1 MSRKVRDGK
10 MSETTIFGP
19 PGTGKTTKLI
29 DIVKNRISEG
39 VDPKR
44 IGFFSFSKKAA
55 TEARDR
61 ASVELGLDTK
71 DMVYFRTLH
80 SLAFQW
86 LGLNSQSV
94 FKGSDYNELGRL
106 VGLDF
111 RTSQTLNIEEGPL
124 FSVGAGGDK
133 YMAIIQMARVKQITT
148 EEQYVKGWDYD
159 LHWQQLKV
167 LDKAYSDYKR
177 VKGKYDFVD
186 MIEKFIAEGTSP
198 EFDLLIVDEA
208 QDLAP
213 LQWSMV
219 KKVLV
224 PNSKEIYYA
233 GDDDQAIYSWMGV
246 DVGQFLN
253 ASKDKMIL
261 KKSYRVPE
269 VVHDM
274 ADSLIK
280 KVRTRENKKWQPL
293 KQKGFITWYRDI
305 LDVDLSSGEW
315 LILARTNYIVSKVCL
330 KLKEDGHLFWREGI
344 GWSISPNVLNAI
356 EVWLKLCKKE
366 TLTSEQLKTFSKLI
380 DPNIITKSGRKI
392 MATLELEQTYTLQ
405 DIISKCNLQ
414 ATSETPWQNVLKVS
428 EQEVA
433 YITSVRRRGE
443 KILTAAPRVRVSTIH
458 KAKGGEADNVAL
470 LLDSTKA
477 CADNWDQDSEYRVFY
492 VGMTRAK
499 KSLHLIEST
508 AQYRFE
514 L

>member
-1 MSRKVRDGK
+1 

-29 DIVKNRISEG
+29 EIVKDRISSG

-86 LGLNSQSV
+86 LGLSIQNV

-124 FSVGAGGDK
+124 FNIGAGGDK
-133 YMAIIQMARVKQITT
+133 YMAVIQMARVKQI
-148 EEQYVKGWDYD
+148 EVQMQYVSGWDYD
-159 LHWQQLKV
+159 INWQQLNV
-167 LDKAYSDYKR
+167 LDKAYKDYKR

-186 MIEKFIAEGTSP
+186 MIEKFIVEGTSP
-198 EFDLLIVDEA
+198 EFDLLIIDEA

-224 PNSKEIYYA
+224 PNSKEVYYA

-246 DVGQFLN
+246 DVDQFLL
-253 ASKDKMIL
+253 ASRDKMIL

-269 VVHDM
+269 VIHGM
-274 ADSLIK
+274 ADTLIK
-280 KVRTRENKKWQPL
+280 KLKVREEKKWQPH
-293 KQKGFITWYRDI
+293 KQKGSITWHRDI

-315 LILARTNYIVSKVCL
+315 LILARTNYIVNKVCV
-330 KLKEDGHLFWREGI
+330 KLKEDGHLFWREGT
-344 GWSISPNVLNAI
+344 GWSISPNVLNGI
-356 EVWLKLCKKE
+356 EVWLKLCKNQNVPTTE
-366 TLTSEQLKTFSKLI
+366 LKNFAKILN
-380 DPNIITKSGRKI
+380 PNIICKSGRKLLSLGI
-392 MATLELEQTYTLQ
+392 STEQTHTLD
-405 DIISKCNLQ
+405 DIIENCSLN
-414 ATSETPWQNVLKVS
+414 ATHETPWQKVLKVS
-428 EQEVA
+428 DHEVA
-433 YITSVRRRGE
+433 YIMSVRRRGE
-443 KILTAAPRVRVSTIH
+443 RILTGTPRIRISTIH

-508 AQYRFE
+508 AQYKFE